1 MNKGVA
7 IAGVVTLLLSG
18 ISLIIGIV
26 TLMGYEPNEENTLH
40 DTRIAGKTF
49 NHSGYPTY
57 LDVFVVGEVS
67 CFDYVYEND
76 LQILNSSGGNVFYA
90 NCDTEYASTDYTY
103 VGSFESM
110 QAEDFTIVFEG
121 DLVII
126 DGESVFGSLFAVCCG
141 MVCGIVGII
150 AMIVGLATGR
160 NAPQVILNQQPDGA
174 IYQPNQTTVHQYIP
188 PSGEEATQQQL
199 GERQQIQEQQS
210 IPPAFDENPSD
221 GPVYQTDFDGFS
233 FEHKKSD

>member
-1 MNKGVA
+1 
-7 IAGVVTLLLSG
+7 
-18 ISLIIGIV
+18 
-26 TLMGYEPNEENTLH
+26 
-40 DTRIAGKTF
+40 
-49 NHSGYPTY
+49 
-57 LDVFVVGEVS
+57 
-67 CFDYVYEND
+67 
-76 LQILNSSGGNVFYA
+76 
-90 NCDTEYASTDYTY
+90 
-103 VGSFESM
+103 M
-110 QAEDFTIVFEG
+110 QAEEFTIVFEG

-199 GERQQIQEQQS
+199 GEQQQIQEQQS